1 MAKGGTIEIDVELSG
16 GQDIRQGFDQI
27 GSAGKALTET
37 MGATNEKLGEGL
49 AGVGESV
56 FGLADTFGELKNGIK
71 NVGQTGAKGLI
82 GLLGPIG
89 MVVTAGFALYES
101 FRMISGA
108 AQEAEENQAAMA
120 AAAGDLQSKLE
131 ALSEKGIQPTV
142 KELAEFS
149 RVTIEG
155 QFAKDKLQVGQEK
168 LTKTFQKA
176 YEIELKVNKLREQAS
191 KGINAR
197 AILDGQLKEA
207 IEDLNKARKAEI
219 TKIEKHLKL
228 QIEVNKKIKAGEEIY
243 KKHEETSA
251 EFLKSKILEN
261 AEILK
266 AIQLR
271 EAENNE
277 TGEALENSK
286 IEIERINEL
295 TKVKAKANEENQKQ
309 LLAQSKALE
318 AEIKKTNQVDLAN
331 ETAQR
336 KRDDRVL
343 ESIKKQE
350 EARAKSRQRIAE
362 SRRRQEAEEQ
372 QRIQKERQ
380 DELRRISESA
390 RIKQLMIES
399 EEDSTLKQIKLARH
413 RYETTKEL
421 AKNNS
426 NQQLIARLAFENQVK
441 AINKQAMNE
450 KLEVE
455 REQEEKRRSFAL
467 ETREFNIQQIQDETQ
482 RDLAMLR
489 MQYDERYEIA
499 KNNQEQTNELQRRYT
514 IERLQILSR
523 ETNAMRSKFKD
534 MFADMG
540 RGFADAAVG
549 AMLMGESF
557 KDGIALVLQ
566 GLARQAGVEA
576 LMQTAK
582 GLAAL
587 VLFPA
592 AASNH
597 FAAAGAFGSAA
608 LAAGVASSA
617 MGGGGG
623 GIGGGG
629 GGRFSPSGSPQSSQA
644 PPREEATASSMVFN
658 VNFSGAVIYDT
669 KKAAEQAMADRITRV
684 MKSNRRGSPRS

>member
-16 GQDIRQGFDQI
+16 GQDIRQGFDEI

-71 NVGQTGAKGLI
+71 NVGQVGAKGLI

-131 ALSEKGIQPTV
+131 ALSEKGIQPTA

-149 RVTIEG
+149 RITIEG
-155 QFAKDKLQVGQEK
+155 QFAKEKLQVAEEK

-176 YEIELKVNKLREQAS
+176 FEVEQKVNKLREQAA

-197 AILDGQLKEA
+197 AILDGELKEG
-207 IEDLNKARKAEI
+207 IKDLNEARKTEIKEI
-219 TKIEKHLKL
+219 TKHLKL
-228 QIEVNKKIKAGEEIY
+228 QGEVNKKIKAGEELY

-266 AIQLR
+266 TIQLK

-277 TGEALENSK
+277 TGEALENTK

-336 KRDDRVL
+336 KRDDKVL
-343 ESIKKQE
+343 ESIKKKE
-350 EARAKSRQRIAE
+350 EARSKSRQRTAE
-362 SRRRQEAEEQ
+362 SRRKQAAEEE

-380 DELRRISESA
+380 DGLRRIAESS

-413 RYETTKEL
+413 RYDTTKKL
-421 AKNNS
+421 AKNNL
-426 NQQLIARLAFENQVK
+426 NQQLIARLAFENEVK

-450 KLEVE
+450 KLQVD

-482 RDLAMLR
+482 RDLAMLK

-499 KNNQEQTNELQRRYT
+499 KNNQEQTKELQRRHT
-514 IERLQILSR
+514 IERLKILSS
-523 ETNAMRSKFKD
+523 ETDEMKSKFKD
-534 MFADMG
+534 MFANMG
-540 RGFADAAVG
+540 KGFAEAAV
-549 AMLMGESF
+549 ASMLMGESF
-557 KDGIALVLQ
+557 KNGIALVLQ
-566 GLARQAGVEA
+566 GLAKQAGVEA
-576 LMQTAK
+576 LMETAK
-582 GLAAL
+582 GIAAL
-587 VLFPA
+587 FINPA
-592 AASNH
+592 GASNH
-597 FAAAGAFGSAA
+597 FAAAGAFGAA
-608 LAAGVASSA
+608 AVAAGAASSA
-617 MGGGGG
+617 LGGGGG
-623 GIGGGG
+623 GGVGGGG
-629 GGRFSPSGSPQSSQA
+629 GGVSPSGSPQTSQA
-644 PPREEATASSMVFN
+644 PQRDEATASSMVFN